1 MAGDKKK
8 EFDFGTL
15 GIIIAVLVVVLS
27 IIWITVVNLH
37 NDDDNPDEV
46 TWVG

>member
-1 MAGDKKK
+1 LARDNKK
-8 EFDFGTL
+8 EFDFSTL
-15 GIIIAVLVVVLS
+15 GIIISVLVVVLS
-27 IIWITVVNLH
+27 IICITVVTLH